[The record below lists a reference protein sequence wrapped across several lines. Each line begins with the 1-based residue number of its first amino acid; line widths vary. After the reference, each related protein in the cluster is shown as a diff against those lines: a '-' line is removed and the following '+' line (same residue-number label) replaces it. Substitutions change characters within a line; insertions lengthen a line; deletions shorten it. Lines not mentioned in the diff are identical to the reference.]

1 MTDFNYNDVIEYI
14 DDTFDE
20 NFEAAKKWAREHN
33 TTLEELIDRRSER
46 DGVLYRYFQIGEEP
60 KPYIPTDEEKAAI
73 IRRKRDVLI
82 DGIKWRIERYK
93 SQQELEIE
101 TLDNAAT
108 YTQILRYMQYLRDI
122 PAQENFPNIELLTFE
137 QWQETLSD

>member
-1 MTDFNYNDVIEYI
+1 MTNFNYGDVIEYI

-33 TTLEELIDRRSER
+33 TTLEELIDRRTER

-101 TLDNAAT
+101 TSDNATT

>member
-1 MTDFNYNDVIEYI
+1 MTGFNYGDVIEYI

-20 NFEAAKKWAREHN
+20 NMEAAKKWAREHN
-33 TTLEELIDRRSER
+33 TTLEELIDRRTER

-82 DGIKWRIERYK
+82 DDIKWRIERYK

-101 TLDNAAT
+101 TSDNATT

-122 PAQENFPNIELLTFE
+122 PVQEDFPNMELLTFE

>member
-1 MTDFNYNDVIEYI
+1 MTNFNYGDVIEYI

-20 NFEAAKKWAREHN
+20 NMEAAKKWAREHN
-33 TTLEELIDRRSER
+33 TTLDELIDRRTER
-46 DGVLYRYFQIGEEP
+46 DSVLYRYFQIGEEP
-60 KPYIPTDEEKAAI
+60 KPYITTDEEKAAI

-101 TLDNAAT
+101 TSDNATT
-108 YTQILRYMQYLRDI
+108 YMQILRYMQYLRDI
-122 PAQENFPNIELLTFE
+122 PVQEDFPNIELLTFE